1 MPSPK
6 QPPCQCCA
14 YPFPHRLHSGDCYG
28 EEMDYEQ
35 YYGADE
41 GEIERR
47 LDERERSN
55 YVNQLN
61 RNAAK

>member
-1 MPSPK
+1 
-6 QPPCQCCA
+6 
-14 YPFPHRLHSGDCYG
+14 
-28 EEMDYEQ
+28 MDYEQ